1 MRLTPHHVGLIVSDL
16 ERSKWFYGQ
25 LGFEVAIERTD
36 EKKTLAFMR
45 LGDFELELFC
55 YNETPPAADHEGPV
69 LGFRHLAL
77 RTDDIDDVMA
87 RLGDAGVLP
96 PDAQVRDVPGMA
108 RLLFFNDPDGIEIEV
123 MQPL

>member
-16 ERSKWFYGQ
+16 ERSKWFYSQ

-55 YNETPPAADHEGPV
+55 YTETPPAAEKTGPV

-77 RTDDIDDVMA
+77 RTDDIDEVMA

-96 PDAQVRDVPGMA
+96 ADARVREVPGMA
-108 RLLFFNDPDGIEIEV
+108 RLLFFDDPDGIEIEV